1 MGTERGPG
9 RFGQEECFE
18 LYASWVLGKV
28 CKLHNFACLQT
39 VKQRGRRMRTRR

>member
-18 LYASWVLGKV
+18 FMHLGFWGTFMNYIILPV
-28 CKLHNFACLQT
+28 YRL
-39 VKQRGRRMRTRR
+39 

>member
-18 LYASWVLGKV
+18 LYASWFSGKFTNYIILPV
-28 CKLHNFACLQT
+28 YRL
-39 VKQRGRRMRTRR
+39 